1 MKNHYVYRITNKIEN
16 KHYYGVRSSTI
27 KPEEDI
33 GIKYFSSSTDKNFI
47 RDQKENPD
55 NYKYKVLKIFPTR
68 KDAEFFETILHEK
81 FSVQTNES
89 FYNKA
94 KNTLMGFSVEGRKQS
109 DEHKAKITVSKIG
122 KVNFKNIITG
132 ETGRI
137 DKELFDIDDN
147 LITLNKGVTRTEE
160 TKQKLSKAKKGT
172 KLSEEHKKNIG
183 ISTSKKYEDE
193 EFYSNFCEVMG
204 VVNKNP
210 DKIEKAKK
218 TIKNRWEND
227 AEFIERMKL
236 RKTRPKKKIL
246 VIKPDGS
253 EFIYNGFEDL
263 IKEFNFN
270 STMVKKSLKDWL
282 PCSTKIENY
291 NEKTK
296 NTLNYTFK
304 EIIDENKEN

>member
-1 MKNHYVYRITNKIEN
+1 MHYVYRITNTQEN

-27 KPEEDI
+27 KPKEDI

-137 DKELFDIDDN
+137 DKELFDLDDN
-147 LITLNKGVTRTEE
+147 LITLNKGVIRTEE

-172 KLSEEHKKNIG
+172 KLSEEHKKNIANN
-183 ISTSKKYEDE
+183 I
-193 EFYSNFCEVMG
+193 
-204 VVNKNP
+204 
-210 DKIEKAKK
+210 
-218 TIKNRWEND
+218 
-227 AEFIERMKL
+227 
-236 RKTRPKKKIL
+236 KKK
-246 VIKPDGS
+246 
-253 EFIYNGFEDL
+253 
-263 IKEFNFN
+263 
-270 STMVKKSLKDWL
+270 STN
-282 PCSTKIENY
+282 TKR
-291 NEKTK
+291 
-296 NTLNYTFK
+296 
-304 EIIDENKEN
+304 IIN